1 MNATN
6 QKHYNYVTRARSC
19 RWLLKAN
26 PRVSHPC
33 IRFVCYFSQIFHRR
47 NHERNTRR
55 ISRCFLRTTSCLRKV
70 YCIVPAI
77 ITTFNMC
84 IFLKIHWHYYNKIRD
99 QTSWHVSPLNE
110 QYWRHPKR
118 KRKKRRLIEIWRY
131 GQRYKWLRTHW
142 THYRQLWIHSELV

>member
-6 QKHYNYVTRARSC
+6 QKHYNYVTRVRSC

-70 YCIVPAI
+70 YCIARLLLLRSTCVYFLRFTDTTI
-77 ITTFNMC
+77 IRYVT
-84 IFLKIHWHYYNKIRD
+84 
-99 QTSWHVSPLNE
+99 
-110 QYWRHPKR
+110 KR
-118 KRKKRRLIEIWRY
+118 PDTYRRLTSNIEGTRRGKEKTKANRDMKIWA
-131 GQRYKWLRTHW
+131 T
-142 THYRQLWIHSELV
+142 I